1 MVGGII
7 LKVLSKKSFYLLP
20 ISISVIVPIYLYLL
34 TDINID
40 FLVIIFLCAAGW
52 SFIVGHLLYGNAQSI
67 YSELECCHQKNNV
80 IAINK
85 SQTYTDA
92 LEKLMGDVIP
102 IVSKQIQASKTHTE
116 HEVSILTDS
125 FINMTNKIEILLA
138 SQHGDTN
145 LTINALVIGS
155 KAILY
160 GVIDQLSKLDT
171 AEQKMFREV
180 ESLSIK
186 TADLAAMAN
195 EVRAV
200 ADNINLLALNAAIEA
215 ARAGDHGKGFAVVAD
230 EIKKLAISSANTGS
244 KINDTI
250 DDINAAMKAAS
261 IELSKN
267 TNDNNTIEDGKWC
280 IEKVFTDIEMTLVY
294 FLKDLKILEDSS
306 REIKSEIFQ
315 AITALQFQ
323 DRSTQMLDHAV
334 HNLCSLTDL
343 LLDNKGIAYK
353 ERSDNLI
360 PTDEIMN
367 KIKRNYTM
375 SEELINHEETI
386 SGVKVDSCDSKVDD
400 SKVKDLTFF

>member
-1 MVGGII
+1 M
-7 LKVLSKKSFYLLP
+7 KVLNKKLFYVLP
-20 ISISVIVPIYLYLL
+20 ISISVIVPIYLYLII
-34 TDINID
+34 DINID
-40 FLVIIFLCAAGW
+40 FLLIVFLFTLGW
-52 SFIVGHLLYGNAQSI
+52 SFIVGHILYGNAQSI
-67 YSELECCHQKNNV
+67 YGELERYHQENND
-80 IAINK
+80 IDTNK
-85 SQTYTDA
+85 SQSYMKA
-92 LEKLMGDVIP
+92 LEGLMGDVIP

-116 HEVSILTDS
+116 NEVSILTDS

-145 LTINALVIGS
+145 STINTLVTGS
-155 KAILY
+155 KSILY

-171 AEQKMFREV
+171 AEQKMFKEV

-195 EVRAV
+195 EVMAV

-250 DDINAAMKAAS
+250 DDINAAMKATS

-267 TNDNNTIEDGKWC
+267 TNDNNTIKDGKLC

-323 DRSTQMLDHAV
+323 DRSTQMLDHAD

-343 LLDNKGIAYK
+343 LLDNKNVAYK
-353 ERSDNLI
+353 ERGNDLI
-360 PTDEIMN
+360 PSDEIMN

-375 SEELINHEETI
+375 SEELINHEEMI
-386 SGVKVDSCDSKVDD
+386 SGAKAGSCDSKVDD
-400 SKVKDLTFF
+400 TEVKDLTFF